1 MTNTRR
7 KSNYIEDQRLQKDK
21 KVKKL
26 QQMNQAIKRTNT
38 PYERYYD
45 KIKKN
50 ALSNMRKL
58 PKVCAQDK
66 QFSLKSKVHKHGIIT
81 PTRSLKA
88 KKNQVK

>member
-26 QQMNQAIKRTNT
+26 QQMKQAIKWTNK
-38 PYERYYD
+38 PNERYYD
-45 KIKKN
+45 KIKKS

-66 QFSLKSKVHKHGIIT
+66 QFALKSKV
-81 PTRSLKA
+81 LKA
-88 KKNQVK
+88 KDTKWNKDLW